1 MIAYAAESA
10 AAGQPTALLNMA
22 SFKGPG
28 GGYLGGARAQEE
40 QLCHRSDLQPLLK
53 IYRHGLVD
61 LRRGEPYLELGTA
74 ILTPRVELLYRGAGE
89 DYAPQRPT
97 CFVSVVSA
105 AAWSYRRHGNP
116 HADPDLV
123 SKIDANWRAVLEA
136 AAQSGAAVL
145 VLAPLGCGAFH
156 NPPDVVGASL
166 VRALREAST
175 EGRLGG
181 LRKVALVVKEDHN
194 SGGKNVDAFRAALAQ
209 LVAPAAPASVR
220 ARSGSLDEEEA
231 ALRPSKVARA
241 GA

>member
-1 MIAYAAESA
+1 M
-10 AAGQPTALLNMA
+10 
-22 SFKGPG
+22 
-28 GGYLGGARAQEE
+28 
-40 QLCHRSDLQPLLK
+40 
-53 IYRHGLVD
+53 
-61 LRRGEPYLELGTA
+61 
-74 ILTPRVELLYRGAGE
+74 
-89 DYAPQRPT
+89 
-97 CFVSVVSA
+97 
-105 AAWSYRRHGNP
+105 
-116 HADPDLV
+116 
-123 SKIDANWRAVLEA
+123 LEA

-156 NPPDVVGASL
+156 NPPDVVEPDVVGASL
-166 VRALREAST
+166 ARALREAST